1 MTGDGG
7 GTVVMVTMPI
17 MPIIG
22 MVIKIIGDDSMLAAM
37 AAMIKMT
44 GAGLNPA

>member
-1 MTGDGG
+1 MTGGG

-17 MPIIG
+17 IG
-22 MVIKIIGDDSMLAAM
+22 MVIKIIDDESML

>member
-1 MTGDGG
+1 MTGGG

-22 MVIKIIGDDSMLAAM
+22 MVIKIIGDNSMLAAM
-37 AAMIKMT
+37 IKMS